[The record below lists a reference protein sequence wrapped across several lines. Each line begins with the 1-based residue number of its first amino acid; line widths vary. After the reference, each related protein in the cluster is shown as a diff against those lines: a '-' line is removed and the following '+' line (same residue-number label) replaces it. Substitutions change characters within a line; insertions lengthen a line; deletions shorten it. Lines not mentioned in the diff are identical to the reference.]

1 MQVSE
6 LVKSVDGAILVAGGD
21 TVVHLLADDSRR
33 VVPGTMFVARAGAQ
47 GAGGAHGDGRAFIQ
61 DAIARGAV
69 AIVADEGVVPI
80 DGVAWVS
87 ARGGAAARLPALAEA
102 FHGFPSR
109 RLRIVGITGTNGK
122 TTTTYLYR
130 HIEREAGRRCGLIGT
145 VETDDGAGT
154 VPSTLTT
161 PGAIDLSTTL
171 ARMVAHGCTGAVME
185 TSSHALHQGRVAA
198 LRFGCG
204 IFTNLTGDHL
214 DYHGSMDAYAAAK
227 AVLFEGLDACATAIV
242 NADDPAH
249 ERMLTGCRANVIR
262 CSLRSARATASVQGL
277 RMGAGSMGVTL
288 CGPWGRIEAELPF
301 TGRHNAMNALQ
312 AVAAAWS
319 DGIDGAVI
327 ERALSTCAAP
337 PGRLEPVTAPQ
348 DPFTVLVDY
357 AHTDDA
363 LLNVCSALKA
373 VLEPG
378 GRLITV
384 FGCGGDR
391 DPTKRPRMAR
401 VACEQSDVVVVTSD
415 NPRTEDPEGIV
426 DQIMAGVPSA
436 CAAVVHRVTD
446 RSAAIHAAIAQ
457 ARERDV
463 VLIAGKGHE
472 DYQIIG
478 SVKVAFDDRL
488 VAREAIAGRGAG
500 STEPDMSKGVA
511 A

>member
-1 MQVSE
+1 LRHVTEDETMQVSA
-6 LVKSVDGAILVAGGD
+6 LVKAVDGVTLVAGGEVEVA
-21 TVVHLLADDSRR
+21 TLADDSRQ
-33 VVPGTMFVARAGAQ
+33 VKPGALFVARAGAQ
-47 GAGGAHGDGRAFIQ
+47 GDGRAFIQ
-61 DAIARGAV
+61 DAIGKGAV
-69 AIVADEGVVPI
+69 AVLADEGVAPI
-80 DGVAWVS
+80 DGVAWIA
-87 ARGGAAARLPALAEA
+87 ARKGAAAQLPWIAEA

-109 RLRIVGITGTNGK
+109 RLRLVGITGTNGK

-130 HIEREAGRRCGLIGT
+130 HIARIAGRRCGLIGT

-154 VPSTLTT
+154 VASTLTT
-161 PGAIDLSTTL
+161 PGAIDLSATF
-171 ARMVAHGCTGAVME
+171 ARMVANGCDGAVME

-214 DYHGSMDAYAAAK
+214 DYHGSMDAYAGAK
-227 AVLFEGLDACATAIV
+227 AILFAGLDPCATAIV

-249 ERMLTGCRANVIR
+249 ERMLRDCRANVIR
-262 CSLRSARATASVQGL
+262 CSVRSPRATASAQEL
-277 RMGAGSMGVTL
+277 RVGVGSMRVRL
-288 CGPWGRIEAELPF
+288 NGPWGRIEADLPF
-301 TGRHNAMNALQ
+301 TGRHNSMNTLQ

-319 DGIDGAVI
+319 GGIDGSLI
-327 ERALSTCAAP
+327 EQALATCAAP
-337 PGRLEPVTAPQ
+337 PGRLEPVTAPG
-348 DPFTVLVDY
+348 DPFAVVVDY

-363 LLNVCSALKA
+363 LLNVCTALKA

-401 VACEQSDVVVVTSD
+401 VACEHSDVVMVTSD
-415 NPRTEDPEGIV
+415 NPRTEEPESIV
-426 DQIMAGVPSA
+426 DQIMAGVPA
-436 CAAVVHRVTD
+436 GTAAVVHRVTD
-446 RSAAIHAAIAQ
+446 RAAAIHAAVAE

-478 SVKVAFDDRL
+478 TVKHAFDDRSVARAAL
-488 VAREAIAGRGAG
+488 VARAAVQE
-500 STEPDMSKGVA
+500 GVTA
-511 A
+511 

>member
-1 MQVSE
+1 MQVSA
-6 LVKSVDGAILVAGGD
+6 LVKAVDGVTLVAGGE
-21 TVVHLLADDSRR
+21 VEVASLADDSRQ
-33 VVPGTMFVARAGAQ
+33 VKPGALFVARA
-47 GAGGAHGDGRAFIQ
+47 GAHGDGRAFIQ
-61 DAIARGAV
+61 DAIAKGAV
-69 AIVADEGVVPI
+69 AVLADAGVAPI
-80 DGVAWVS
+80 DGVAWLA
-87 ARGGAAARLPALAEA
+87 ARSGGSQQGTKDAAALLPWIAEA

-109 RLRIVGITGTNGK
+109 RLRLVGITGTNGK

-130 HIEREAGRRCGLIGT
+130 HIARIAGRRCGLIGT

-154 VPSTLTT
+154 LASNLTT
-161 PGAIDLSTTL
+161 PGAIDLSATF
-171 ARMVAHGCTGAVME
+171 ARMVSNGCDGAVME

-214 DYHGSMDAYAAAK
+214 DYHGSMEHYASAK
-227 AVLFEGLDACATAIV
+227 AILFAGLDPCATAIV

-249 ERMLTGCRANVIR
+249 ERMLRDCRANVIR
-262 CSLRSARATASVQGL
+262 CSVRSPRATASAQEL
-277 RMGAGSMGVTL
+277 RVGVGSMRL
-288 CGPWGRIEAELPF
+288 RLNGPWGRIEAELPF
-301 TGRHNAMNALQ
+301 TGRHNTMNTLQ

-319 DGIDGAVI
+319 GGIDGSVI
-327 ERALSTCAAP
+327 EQALATCAAP
-337 PGRLEPVTAPQ
+337 PGRLEPVTAPG
-348 DPFTVLVDY
+348 DPFAVVVDY

-363 LLNVCSALKA
+363 LLNVCTALKS

-401 VACEQSDVVVVTSD
+401 VACDHSDVVVVTSD
-415 NPRTEDPEGIV
+415 NPRTEAPESIV
-426 DQIMAGVPSA
+426 DQVMAGVPQGT
-436 CAAVVHRVTD
+436 AAIVHRVTD
-446 RSAAIHAAIAQ
+446 RSAAIHAAVAE

-478 SVKVAFDDRL
+478 TVKHPFDDRI
-488 VAREAIAGRGAG
+488 VAKAALAARAAMQEGAL
-500 STEPDMSKGVA
+500 A
-511 A
+511 

>member
-1 MQVSE
+1 MQVSA
-6 LVKSVDGAILVAGGD
+6 LVKAVDGVTLVAGGE
-21 TVVHLLADDSRR
+21 VEVASLADDSRQ
-33 VVPGTMFVARAGAQ
+33 VKPGALFVARA
-47 GAGGAHGDGRAFIQ
+47 GAHGDGRAFIQ
-61 DAIARGAV
+61 DAIAKGAV
-69 AIVADEGVVPI
+69 AVLADAGVAPI
-80 DGVAWVS
+80 DGVAWLA
-87 ARGGAAARLPALAEA
+87 ARSGGSQQGSKDAAALLPWIAEA

-109 RLRIVGITGTNGK
+109 RLRLVGITGTNGK

-130 HIEREAGRRCGLIGT
+130 HIARIAGRRCGLIGT

-154 VPSTLTT
+154 LASNLTT
-161 PGAIDLSTTL
+161 PGAIDLSATF
-171 ARMVAHGCTGAVME
+171 ARMVANGCDGAVME

-214 DYHGSMDAYAAAK
+214 DYHGSMEAYASAK
-227 AVLFEGLDACATAIV
+227 AILFAGLDPCATAVV

-249 ERMLTGCRANVIR
+249 ERMLRDCRANVIR
-262 CSLRSARATASVQGL
+262 CSVRSPRATASAQEL
-277 RMGAGSMGVTL
+277 RVGVGSMRLRLV
-288 CGPWGRIEAELPF
+288 GPWGRIEADLPF
-301 TGRHNAMNALQ
+301 TGRHNTMNTLQ

-319 DGIDGAVI
+319 GGIDGSVI
-327 ERALSTCAAP
+327 EQALTTCAAP
-337 PGRLEPVTAPQ
+337 PGRLEPVTAPG
-348 DPFTVLVDY
+348 DPFAVVVDY

-363 LLNVCSALKA
+363 LLNVCTALKS

-401 VACEQSDVVVVTSD
+401 VACDHSDVVVVTSD
-415 NPRTEDPEGIV
+415 NPRTEAPESIV
-426 DQIMAGVPSA
+426 DQIMAGVPQGT
-436 CAAVVHRVTD
+436 AAVVHRVTD
-446 RSAAIHAAIAQ
+446 RSAAIHAAVAE

-478 SVKVAFDDRL
+478 TVKHPFDDRTVARSAL
-488 VAREAIAGRGAG
+488 VARTAIQEGAL
-500 STEPDMSKGVA
+500 A
-511 A
+511 